1 MSLSGTTRQLS
12 GIGVDLGARSIAW
25 GTRPDIP
32 PAMTITSRDRRIL
45 ATVENLRYLTTSMI
59 ALLFWGRQTSAAH
72 VRLKLLHDAGYLDK
86 LRPRVSAS
94 NASREWIYRLSQ
106 RGWDDIVA
114 HDDGNNH
121 EPYRPADL
129 TSISYL
135 EHDLQLNALLL
146 HIAALAA
153 SEHGWEQDGGGLID
167 HIPFKT
173 LGPRAGVIDPKRE
186 VRATNASAAA
196 NLGNR
201 RVRHEAA
208 TAGRLEPDAT
218 LLGTDSEGRQT
229 GVMIEYD
236 RTQRPAKQIPK
247 LRRYDHFLTAGWR
260 DTRYAELDIEPAVIF
275 VCTND
280 AQIPAFVREADR
292 CLTAWHADPK
302 APRSVGEHIGREQV
316 AITSRSRLLRSDWR
330 VSQVPPLPQHVNP
343 GSKRE
348 RRSVEAVLAIPHLFS
363 K

>member
-1 MSLSGTTRQLS
+1 
-12 GIGVDLGARSIAW
+12 
-25 GTRPDIP
+25 
-32 PAMTITSRDRRIL
+32 MTITPRDRRIL
-45 ATVENLRYLTTSMI
+45 ATIENLRYLTTSMI

-94 NASREWIYRLSQ
+94 DASREWIYRLSQ
-106 RGWDDIVA
+106 RGWHDIVA
-114 HDDGNNH
+114 LDETNSH

-135 EHDLQLNALLL
+135 EHDLQLNALIL

-153 SEHGWEQDGGGLID
+153 SEHGWKQGSGRLLD
-167 HIPFKT
+167 HIPFT
-173 LGPRAGVIDPKRE
+173 ILGPRTGIIDPKRE

-196 NLGNR
+196 SLGDR

-229 GVMIEYD
+229 AVMIEYD
-236 RTQRPAKQIPK
+236 RTQRPAKQTQK

-260 DTRYAELDIEPAVIF
+260 DTRYAALDIEPAVLF
-275 VCTND
+275 VCAND
-280 AQIPAFVREADR
+280 ALIPGFVSEANK
-292 CLTAWHADPK
+292 CLTAWHAEPG
-302 APRSVGEHIGREQV
+302 AARHAGEHAGREQV
-316 AITSRSRLLRSDWR
+316 AITSRSRLLQCDWR
-330 VSQVPPLPQHVNP
+330 VAQAPAITQLATTGARRRP
-343 GSKRE
+343 
-348 RRSVEAVLAIPHLFS
+348 RSVETVFTLPRLFTA
-363 K
+363 

>member
-1 MSLSGTTRQLS
+1 M
-12 GIGVDLGARSIAW
+12 A
-25 GTRPDIP
+25 
-32 PAMTITSRDRRIL
+32 ITPRDKRIL

-86 LRPRVSAS
+86 LRPRVSATD
-94 NASREWIYRLSQ
+94 ASREWIYRLSQ
-106 RGWDDIVA
+106 RGWNDIVA
-114 HDDGNNH
+114 HDDDNH

-129 TSISYL
+129 SSISYL

-153 SEHGWEQDGGGLID
+153 HEHGWQQDGGGLID

-173 LGPRAGVIDPKRE
+173 LGPRTGVIDPKRE
-186 VRATNASAAA
+186 IRATNASTAA

-218 LLGTDSEGRQT
+218 LLGTDSDGRQT
-229 GVMIEYD
+229 AVMIEYD
-236 RTQRPAKQIPK
+236 RTQRPAKQIQK

-280 AQIPAFVREADR
+280 TQIPAFVREADR
-292 CLTAWHADPK
+292 CLTAWHADPA
-302 APRSVGEHIGREQV
+302 APRSAGEYAGREQV

-330 VSQVPPLPQHVNP
+330 VSQVPPLPQRAC
-343 GSKRE
+343 KRSE
-348 RRSVEAVLAIPHLFS
+348 QRGRSVEAVFALPYLFI